1 MRLGSITYP
10 RALFTSPVGRGRR
23 VAPGEGLRSLVREE
37 PLTRFAPQID
47 LSPRGEVKRMRG
59 QTDSIKDHRALT
71 TSKRTV
77 RSAWGSPPEAGESP
91 RSGLADAVIKSKCKA
106 RIRSK
111 TLDMPALSDERLSD
125 ALWIVHGSDYNHFGT
140 RRSLLPSRPTPGHH
154 PRYGISA

>member
-59 QTDSIKDHRALT
+59 QTDSIKDHRALA
-71 TSKRTV
+71 RQCRADQCTV
-77 RSAWGSPPEAGESP
+77 GALGKCCRALETKP
-91 RSGLADAVIKSKCKA
+91 RQTCL
-106 RIRSK
+106 
-111 TLDMPALSDERLSD
+111 
-125 ALWIVHGSDYNHFGT
+125 
-140 RRSLLPSRPTPGHH
+140 
-154 PRYGISA
+154 ISCISCSQQS